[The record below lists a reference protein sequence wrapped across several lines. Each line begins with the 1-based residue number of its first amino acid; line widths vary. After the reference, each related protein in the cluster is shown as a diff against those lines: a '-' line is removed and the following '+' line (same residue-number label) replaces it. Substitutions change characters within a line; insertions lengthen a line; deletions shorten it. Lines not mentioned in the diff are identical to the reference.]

1 MSVSPK
7 LSTFK
12 GVFTPTI
19 VTILGV
25 IMYLRQGWLVGQG
38 GLLGAW
44 LILTLCLGIT
54 ATTALSL
61 SSIATNVRIHAGG
74 AYAIVTRSLG
84 KEAGGVVGFMLY
96 LAQSLAI
103 TMYIFGFREGW
114 LGVFPTHDPLLIDL
128 CAFIGMVVI
137 VRFFTDLAF
146 QLQYLIFA
154 ITILSVV
161 SVSWKPFDTRWTE
174 INWVGN
180 FGQSYENFWTVL
192 AVYFPAVTGILA
204 GASLSGDLEDPRDS
218 IPKGTLSAVMVA
230 GLVYAWLSVVYA
242 GVPQS
247 DLLTN
252 YTIMQDISL
261 VPPLI
266 SVAVIG
272 ATFCAGLAT
281 FVAAPK
287 LMQALSHDNLLPKS
301 TYLTKENN
309 TLWATSLLVLAA
321 ILLRDLNSIAPVI
334 TICFLTT
341 YGTINLIVLIEQ
353 RLGLLSF
360 RPILQIPLWI
370 PSVGAFGCVLIALVV
385 NPSISI
391 LVLCTLTLGYLR
403 LSKQPLLSTED
414 IEREDVRTNLFF
426 SLARWAAQKSVQN
439 RVVEGKAWM
448 PHPVIPIF
456 EEHITDTPPTI
467 VQLATDITLP
477 KGSIRLLHLHDQTC
491 PWTLRSSLFVQESF
505 LSCDAPDLALI
516 TALESLHGTFLQPNI
531 LLLENTHR
539 KHINDI
545 HRLWQQCISMELG
558 IIHQVNIPPT
568 IDPTDMIDVWIRP
581 QGPDWDINLAQKAGN
596 LDLTLLLAIQLSKE
610 RNIPIRLVTT
620 LEDPKEHIAA
630 ENYLNGIMELGRLP
644 MTTSAL
650 SFVGDIWHGLSQRPP
665 TTVQIFGLPLSYE
678 SPNRAL
684 AFIDKVS
691 EHTTGLC
698 LFVRAS
704 GQENLLA

>member
-44 LILTLCLGIT
+44 LILGICLSIT
-54 ATTALSL
+54 VTTALSL

-128 CAFIGMVVI
+128 CAFVGMVVI

-154 ITILSVV
+154 ITILSVL
-161 SVSWKPFDTRWTE
+161 SVSWKPFDTRWVE

-218 IPKGTLSAVMVA
+218 IPKGTLSAVVVA

-247 DLLTN
+247 ELLTN
-252 YTIMQDISL
+252 YTIMQEISMA
-261 VPPLI
+261 PPLI
-266 SVAVIG
+266 SIAVIG

-287 LMQALSHDNLLPKS
+287 LMQALSRDNLLPKS
-301 TYLTKENN
+301 TYLTKDNN
-309 TLWATSLLVLAA
+309 TLWATSLLVLSA

-353 RLGLLSF
+353 KLGLLSF
-360 RPILQIPLWI
+360 RPVLKVPLWI
-370 PSVGAFGCVLIALVV
+370 PSVGAIGCILIALVV

-403 LSKQPLLSTED
+403 LSKQPILSTVD
-414 IEREDVRTNLFF
+414 IERDDVRTNLFF

-456 EEHITDTPPTI
+456 EEQVTDTPPTI
-467 VQLATDITLP
+467 IQLATDITLP
-477 KGSIRLLHLHDQTC
+477 KGSIRLLHLHNQKC

-505 LSCDAPDLALI
+505 C
-516 TALESLHGTFLQPNI
+516 
-531 LLLENTHR
+531 
-539 KHINDI
+539 
-545 HRLWQQCISMELG
+545 
-558 IIHQVNIPPT
+558 
-568 IDPTDMIDVWIRP
+568 
-581 QGPDWDINLAQKAGN
+581 
-596 LDLTLLLAIQLSKE
+596 
-610 RNIPIRLVTT
+610 LVT
-620 LEDPKEHIAA
+620 
-630 ENYLNGIMELGRLP
+630 YL
-644 MTTSAL
+644 T
-650 SFVGDIWHGLSQRPP
+650 WHL
-665 TTVQIFGLPLSYE
+665 
-678 SPNRAL
+678 
-684 AFIDKVS
+684 
-691 EHTTGLC
+691 
-698 LFVRAS
+698 
-704 GQENLLA
+704 